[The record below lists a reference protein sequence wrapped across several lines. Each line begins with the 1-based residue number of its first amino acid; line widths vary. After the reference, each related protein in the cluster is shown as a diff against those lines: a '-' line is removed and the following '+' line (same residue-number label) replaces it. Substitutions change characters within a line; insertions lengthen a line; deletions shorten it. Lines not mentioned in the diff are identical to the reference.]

1 MFKSKGNLI
10 WLVTGLVPFV
20 LATSGCAT
28 RRYARNQVKPV
39 AAHVDALETQTNDK
53 IAALTTKH
61 ESDISQVNERISS
74 TDLRVTQVA
83 TAVQEAQGTASRA
96 MQLAESKANRSD
108 TDIAVVAPVA
118 PLNYQLV
125 DKADVMFAW
134 NKSSLTNDTKSAL
147 DQVAQKVQGVPGAV
161 VEIAG
166 FTDTTGTP
174 SYNLALSRKRAESV
188 QRYLAKQNVSVG
200 SIHIIGFGEDAAP
213 AAMQPDTTLPP
224 NASKA
229 EINQMARRVRVQI
242 LGPSGGT
249 ASRSQQ

>member
-10 WLVTGLVPFV
+10 WLVAGLIPFV

-39 AAHVDALETQTNDK
+39 AAHVDALEAQTNEK
-53 IAALTTKH
+53 IAAVSTKH

-83 TAVQEAQGTASRA
+83 AAVQQAQGTASRA
-96 MQLAESKANRSD
+96 MELAEAKANRSD
-108 TDIAVVAPVA
+108 TDIAVINPVS
-118 PLNYQLV
+118 PTNYQLV
-125 DKADVMFAW
+125 DKADVMFGT
-134 NKSSLTNDTKSAL
+134 NKSSLSNDTKSAL

-166 FTDTTGTP
+166 FTDTTGSP
-174 SYNLALSRKRAESV
+174 SYNLVLSRKRAESV
-188 QRYLAKQNVSVG
+188 QRYLAKQNVSVAA
-200 SIHIIGFGEDAAP
+200 IHLIGFGEDTPP
-213 AAMQPDTTLPP
+213 AALQPDSSASP

-249 ASRSQQ
+249 AARSQQ